1 MAPALC
7 PFGSLPHAPKHWLWP
22 LGMCWSPAMQKTAS
36 IWLVPFALGVETR
49 CYAGLERRFLDMCKW
64 ARVDERKTAKSCTQT
79 QKEWSFRSILSPTMQ
94 KTRCGYLFLVELGF
108 THKFSWKCVLR
119 GVHDQH
125 SLTQLDRILSITI
138 VSTSITTHMSL
149 SNSRALTWV
158 CMSIVLLF
166 KLG

>member
-22 LGMCWSPAMQKTAS
+22 FGMCWSPAMQKTAS
-36 IWLVPFALGVETR
+36 IYLVPFALGVETR
-49 CYAGLERRFLDMCKW
+49 CYAGLERRFFDMCKW

-94 KTRCGYLFLVELGF
+94 KTGCGYLFLVELGF

-125 SLTQLDRILSITI
+125 SLTQLEQKNNTHANSCECSTITQTH
-138 VSTSITTHMSL
+138 VSSDTSRHN
-149 SNSRALTWV
+149 SNTQYP
-158 CMSIVLLF
+158 I